1 MIDAMHRPGSMS
13 SFRSDGNS
21 GGIWDSVELVARPR
35 VYVDHVKLFT
45 RIGIRKDRLG
55 DGRDRPD
62 GTALVSA
69 DVTVHSTTGDV
80 VETDLLLEVP
90 ALASRAPNHTGAA
103 GGSSS
108 SRERTTAFVLTIR
121 DARLWWTWDHG
132 DPNLYTAT

>member
-55 DGRDRPD
+55 DGAT
-62 GTALVSA
+62 GQTARRS
-69 DVTVHSTTGDV
+69 
-80 VETDLLLEVP
+80 
-90 ALASRAPNHTGAA
+90 
-103 GGSSS
+103 
-108 SRERTTAFVLTIR
+108 
-121 DARLWWTWDHG
+121 
-132 DPNLYTAT
+132 